1 MIMNDRIIS
10 LLVEAGF
17 VFWQNEPW
25 GPGPGRVDWS
35 SNYDKEIWDFVKLLT
50 EEHKQTLIDNGFDD
64 AAEYL

>member
-1 MIMNDRIIS
+1 MIMNNRILE
-10 LLVEAGF
+10 LLKEAGF

-35 SNYDKEIWDFVKLLT
+35 NDYDREIGDFVKLLT
-50 EEHKQTLIDNGFDD
+50 AEHKQTLIDNGFDD

>member
-1 MIMNDRIIS
+1 MIMNARIMQ
-10 LLVEAGF
+10 LLEQAGF
-17 VFWQNEPW
+17 VIWQNEPW

-35 SNYDKEIWDFVKLLT
+35 NDYDREIWDFVKLLT